1 MNDYYI
7 KIQKRD
13 AQIEFSTSD
22 KTEFN
27 QKLAELMQLA
37 GALDKLPELIV
48 AAKNEQKT
56 QIVQKNGEKENENDI
71 NKKNIPKELNSF
83 QFENILQKNMKN
95 PKEQVSPNF
104 GIDKKFAT
112 IYKNK
117 KIAGAIR
124 SLIFTA
130 GYLILY
136 ENLKEFTLKDINRKL
151 FPFIQKAISHTEL
164 NTAIAKGLI
173 EVVPNYADLRA
184 LTQYSLT
191 YEGEDFYNEL
201 IR

>member
-22 KTEFN
+22 KMEFN

-37 GALDKLPELIV
+37 GALDKLPEAV
-48 AAKNEQKT
+48 TAAKNEQKT
-56 QIVQKNGEKENENDI
+56 QIAQKSVENEIERVADEKVI
-71 NKKNIPKELNSF
+71 QKEQNSS
-83 QFENILQKNMKN
+83 QFETILQKNMKN

-117 KIAGAIR
+117 KISGAIR

-136 ENLKEFTLKDINRKL
+136 ENMKEFTLKDINRKL
-151 FPFIQKAISHTEL
+151 FPLIQKAISHTEL

-173 EVVPNYADLRA
+173 EVVPNYADPRA

-191 YEGEDFYNEL
+191 YEGEDFYNGL